1 MDFAEKNY
9 KIKFS
14 GRSVEL
20 SRGNSTTLA
29 YRIPYQTLVDDEL
42 PLKID
47 NNFIVYILVG
57 KGKRQR

>member
-1 MDFAEKNY
+1 MEFAEKNY

-29 YRIPYQTLVDDEL
+29 YRIPYQTIIDDEL
-42 PLKID
+42 PWTKE
-47 NNFIVYILVG
+47 N
-57 KGKRQR
+57 K